1 MSDLLTIAEIAALM
15 RVGRRTVAEDWV
27 HRPGFPA
34 PRYAPTRR
42 TRLWAAADIE
52 RWATKPRSNVLGGVA
67 VVDGVEDFDVGVA
80 ADAR

>member
-1 MSDLLTIAEIAALM
+1 MGELLNIAEIAALM
-15 RVGRRTVAEDWV
+15 RVERRTVAEDWV

-52 RWATKPRSNVLGGVA
+52 RWATKPRGNLVGGDAVVHGKQHLDVA
-67 VVDGVEDFDVGVA
+67 VP
-80 ADAR
+80 

>member
-1 MSDLLTIAEIAALM
+1 MGELLNIAEIAALM
-15 RVGRRTVAEDWV
+15 RVERRTVAEDWV

-52 RWATKPRSNVLGGVA
+52 RWASKPRRDVLGGVP
-67 VVDGVEDFDVGVA
+67 VVDTVEGAQVGVA
-80 ADAR
+80 